1 MRRMRVAHGH
11 PTADAVEKTT
21 QTPSDTRARSLP
33 VRRRGNGG
41 ERRDSA
47 VVEAPTRPPES
58 AVDVK
63 IDFKPAAA
71 EVLAGSFEV
80 VVRSLEVGAGD
91 AMVIPKP
98 G

>member
-1 MRRMRVAHGH
+1 M
-11 PTADAVEKTT
+11 
-21 QTPSDTRARSLP
+21 
-33 VRRRGNGG
+33 
-41 ERRDSA
+41 
-47 VVEAPTRPPES
+47 VEAPMRPPES
-58 AVDVK
+58 AVNVK

-91 AMVIPKP
+91 AMVIFKP